1 MICDVI
7 HLSEMLCQVSQFRKR
22 QFDKNTQKN
31 ASKCAIFI
39 EKENPHKLSFRA
51 IPHIYLTNALFYV
64 DID

>member
-39 EKENPHKLSFRA
+39 EKENPHNFLFFHFEQFR
-51 IPHIYLTNALFYV
+51 IFTL
-64 DID
+64 